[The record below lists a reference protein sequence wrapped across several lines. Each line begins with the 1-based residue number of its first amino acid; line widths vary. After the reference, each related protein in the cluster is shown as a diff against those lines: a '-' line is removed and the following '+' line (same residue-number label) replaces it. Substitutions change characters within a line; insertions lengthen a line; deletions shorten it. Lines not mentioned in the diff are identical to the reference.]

1 MVGRRMK
8 MILTTEDEQLF
19 MDIHT
24 HIYLDFEYIRMKN
37 YPNHKEKSIYAR
49 LAKLEK
55 ENYIKS
61 ERHPVASIRGKRRR
75 SGNGSN
81 IYTLDKFGVEM
92 VRELRGEVH
101 WNYKW
106 SNRVATFVYHSLM
119 LAHVECA
126 MLEQSK
132 TDIPIGMKEWINEAR
147 GTFQYDKNKSAVIR
161 PDGLAVIGLKNRIEG
176 NYGLFLEMERTY
188 GTKEVIE
195 KKLRRYNDFL
205 SREESVK
212 KYDRYAGLTYPI
224 EKWRL
229 IFIAGNEGRQKEL
242 LRYMKEME
250 SPNVP
255 VYVVMFEEVLQNP
268 FGAIYR
274 NIGNPNEKVRL

>member
-1 MVGRRMK
+1 MVGRRGIMF
-8 MILTTEDEQLF
+8 LTTEDEQLL

-24 HIYLDFEYIRMKN
+24 HIYLDFEYIRAKN
-37 YPNHKEKSIYAR
+37 YPDHKEKSIYAR

-61 ERHPVASIRGKRRR
+61 ERHPVASVRGKRRR
-75 SGNGSN
+75 SGNGCN
-81 IYTLDKFGVEM
+81 IYTLDKYGVEM

-119 LAHVECA
+119 LAHVEYA

-132 TDIPIGMKEWINEAR
+132 KEIPIGLKEWINEAR

-161 PDGLAVIGLKNRIEG
+161 PDGLAVIGIKAEIEG

-205 SREESVK
+205 SRGEAIK
-212 KYDRYAGLTYPI
+212 NYDRYAGLTYPVG
-224 EKWRL
+224 KWRL

-250 SPNVP
+250 SPQVP
-255 VYVVMFEEVLQNP
+255 VYVVLFEEVLQNP

-274 NIGNPNEKVRL
+274 NIKNPDEKVRL